1 MPVSGK
7 AKRPAVR
14 PSVDYATY
22 GHELGWRQGLQLH
35 ITNAPSGS
43 FLVFLLARLAV
54 SAMADEA
61 RLAPVNGHRRRCSS
75 LSKVPD
81 ADSANEVVSGRN
93 RLPGAISHR
102 KARSRDR
109 AWIGGFQLAGDPAGQ
124 DRIHR
129 VAGDCACEAVVAFP
143 ALKRAECKALRVGH
157 NPDHHHA
164 AADGTP
170 LFNFVHCRKFE
181 AAVAQWRSMSA
192 DQAAGFFTSA
202 QGGLAQRNPPC
213 YLSCSG
219 G

>member
-22 GHELGWRQGLQLH
+22 GHESGWRQGLQLH

-109 AWIGGFQLAGDPAGQ
+109 AWIGGFNSPVIQPAKTAFIVSLATVLAKLWSRFLHSNVRSARPFGSGTIPTTIMRQPTGLRCSILYIAGN
-124 DRIHR
+124 
-129 VAGDCACEAVVAFP
+129 
-143 ALKRAECKALRVGH
+143 LK
-157 NPDHHHA
+157 
-164 AADGTP
+164 P
-170 LFNFVHCRKFE
+170 L
-181 AAVAQWRSMSA
+181 WRSGA
-192 DQAAGFFTSA
+192 
-202 QGGLAQRNPPC
+202 R
-213 YLSCSG
+213 
-219 G
+219 

>member
-22 GHELGWRQGLQLH
+22 GHESGWRQGLQLH

-75 LSKVPD
+75 LPKVPD

-102 KARSRDR
+102 KARSWRLCLRSCGRVSCTQTCGVQGPSGRAQSRPPSCGSRRDS
-109 AWIGGFQLAGDPAGQ
+109 
-124 DRIHR
+124 
-129 VAGDCACEAVVAFP
+129 AVQFCTLP
-143 ALKRAECKALRVGH
+143 EI
-157 NPDHHHA
+157 
-164 AADGTP
+164 
-170 LFNFVHCRKFE
+170 
-181 AAVAQWRSMSA
+181 
-192 DQAAGFFTSA
+192 
-202 QGGLAQRNPPC
+202 
-213 YLSCSG
+213 
-219 G
+219 